1 MSDYRLSDLLDLTIV
16 QKMADAHYRAAGMPL
31 GIIDAIDGSILV
43 KSGWQDICVKFHRVD
58 PASLKRCQESD
69 NYVKEHLVEGE
80 ACHYRCQ
87 NGLWDIGMPI
97 MVAGHHLA
105 TMFLGQ
111 FFYEGESP
119 DREFFIQLAH
129 EFGFHVDHYLAAL
142 DRVPVFSREK
152 VDYILE
158 YDKALV
164 SFISDLAEH
173 SLSKIE
179 ADETIREN
187 ERKFHAIFD
196 QTYELIGLISTDGT
210 VLEANET
217 ALRFVGVEEADVV
230 GKPFWETPWWA
241 HSPGLQKRV
250 YRAVKKAAKGE
261 FIRFETTHSAAD
273 GNLRYV
279 DFSLKPVS
287 DEAGKVVLLIPE
299 ARDITDRKKAEE
311 ALQEAHDKLELRV
324 RERTAELQTA
334 YSSLETEVAER
345 KQVEEQLRQAQKMEA
360 IGTLAGG
367 IAHDFNNILAA
378 ILGFAELA
386 LDDVSRGSALDRKLR
401 HIMNS
406 SVRGR
411 DLVRQILAFSRKVQ
425 YERKSLSLLPLIRET
440 VKLLRASLPTSVHIQ
455 VNKAVAYDTI
465 LADPGEIQ
473 QIVMNLCTNAA
484 YAMRENGGTLHLL
497 VDNVNVSP
505 GSTVGSGLSPGAYVR
520 LTVQDTGAG
529 MDQET
534 MKRIFEPFFTT
545 KQVGE
550 GTGMG
555 LAVVYGIVKG
565 LNGDI
570 TVESTPGTGATFRV
584 FFPKAEPDVVSE
596 GLPTRERQ
604 GGRERILFIDDEE
617 LLVELGR
624 DMLERLGYS
633 VTALTDSDE
642 ALRLFSLD
650 PSRFDLV
657 ITDQTM
663 PHLTGLTLARE
674 LLVIREDI
682 PIILCTGHS
691 DAVSP
696 KTAEAA
702 GIREFLMKPLIRH
715 ELAEAIRRVLDTP
728 ANRVTISP

>member
-1 MSDYRLSDLLDLTIV
+1 MKDYRLSDLLDLTIV

-43 KSGWQDICVKFHRVD
+43 KSGWQDICVKFHRAD

-97 MVAGHHLA
+97 MVAGRHLA

-111 FFYEGESP
+111 FFYESETP
-119 DREFFIQLAH
+119 DREFFIQLAQ
-129 EFGFHVDHYLAAL
+129 EFGFDVDPYLAAL

-164 SFISDLAEH
+164 SFVSDLAEH
-173 SLSKIE
+173 SLSRME
-179 ADETIREN
+179 AEETIREN

-196 QTYELIGLISTDGT
+196 QTYELIGLLSTDGT

-217 ALRFVGVEEADVV
+217 ALRFAGVEEADVI
-230 GKPFWETPWWA
+230 GKPFWETPWWT

-250 YRAVKKAAKGE
+250 YRAVRKAAKGE
-261 FIRFETTHSAAD
+261 FIRFETTHNAAD

-299 ARDITDRKKAEE
+299 ARDITARKIAEE

-324 RERTAELQTA
+324 RERTAELQAA
-334 YSSLETEVAER
+334 YTSLETEVTER
-345 KQVEEQLRQAQKMEA
+345 KQIEEQLRQAQKMEA

-425 YERKSLSLLPLIRET
+425 YERKPLSLLPLIRET
-440 VKLLRASLPTSVHIQ
+440 VKLLRASLPTSVRIQ
-455 VNKAVAYDTI
+455 VNKAIACDTI

-484 YAMRENGGTLHLL
+484 YAMREDGGTLRLL
-497 VDNVNVSP
+497 VDNVNVGP
-505 GSTVGSGLSPGAYVR
+505 GSTVGSELSPGAYVR
-520 LTVQDTGAG
+520 LTVQDTGTG

-570 TVESTPGTGATFRV
+570 TVESAPGAGATFRV
-584 FFPKAEPDVVSE
+584 LFPKAEPDVEPEV
-596 GLPTRERQ
+596 LPTRERE

-617 LLVELGR
+617 ILVELGR

-642 ALRLFSLD
+642 VLRLFSLD

-674 LLVIREDI
+674 LLAIRRDI

-696 KTAEAA
+696 RTVEAA
-702 GIREFLMKPLIRH
+702 GIREFLMKPLIRQ
-715 ELAEAIRRVLDTP
+715 ELSEAIRRVLDNP
-728 ANRVTISP
+728 ANR